1 MRCIEAAAARRR
13 LRIDRYNGNTLRR
26 YHLPSGAIVAVRGQ
40 DRTAV
45 ALPAFCNHISVR
57 CSRSE
62 AARAIHNARRNLEA
76 PSAATA

>member
-45 ALPAFCNHISVR
+45 VLPAFCHHISVP

-62 AARAIHNARRNLEA
+62 AARAIHQARREHRA
-76 PSAATA
+76 SSSATA